1 MSFSGQS
8 GAASTFPAGPSAV
21 FREHGNRAFGRRTM
35 STVSFQNNRITELL
49 GIRYPIIGAPM
60 FLVSYPDL
68 VCAVSEAGGIGCFPA
83 ANYRTP
89 QDLRAGLAEIRAR
102 TKNPIG
108 VNIILEQGHNP
119 KWRAQLKTALEE
131 RAELIIFSLGA
142 RRDVVREAQAAG
154 ARVFFDVTTLRHARI
169 AQKSGVDGIIAVA
182 QGAGGHAGAI
192 SPLSLIPY
200 IKQQVEVP
208 VIASGAIST
217 GAQAAAAFCLGADA
231 VYIGTRLIATPE
243 AQAEDAY
250 KQMIVKSGPEQIVY
264 SEKVSGIP
272 ANWLGDSFQRFMEAE
287 PGSMS
292 GGDERKRWRDIWS
305 AGHGVAQIDGI
316 VPAGIVI
323 ETMAREC
330 ASVLSRLAREIRTND

>member
-1 MSFSGQS
+1 MSKVSFS
-8 GAASTFPAGPSAV
+8 
-21 FREHGNRAFGRRTM
+21 
-35 STVSFQNNRITELL
+35 NNRITELL

-89 QDLRAGLAEIRAR
+89 ADLREGLAEIRSR
-102 TKNPIG
+102 TKQPIG

-119 KWRAQLKTALEE
+119 KWRGQLETALEE

-169 AQKSGVDGIIAVA
+169 AAKSGVDGIIAVA
-182 QGAGGHAGAI
+182 QGAGGHAGNI

-200 IKQQVEVP
+200 IKKEVDVP
-208 VIASGAIST
+208 VIASGAISN

-243 AQAEDAY
+243 AQADEAY
-250 KQMIVKSGPEQIVY
+250 KRMIIETAPEDIIY
-264 SEKVSGIP
+264 SDKVSGIP
-272 ANWLGDSFQRFMEAE
+272 ANWLGRSYERFAAAE
-287 PGSMS
+287 EETARGGAS
-292 GGDERKRWRDIWS
+292 GDEYKRWRDIWS
-305 AGHGVAQIDGI
+305 AGHGVGQIDSLL
-316 VPAGIVI
+316 PAGEVI
-323 ETMAREC
+323 EDMAREC
-330 ASVLSRLAREIRTND
+330 ALVLARLSGQIQAGE